1 MPKILKRTKKTT
13 TFRCTP
19 IAYLGLERTGGTTE
33 AWWEKG
39 GGQDEG
45 PSYWPDGR
53 EQAIEP
59 ERGRGLAAAVDYSR
73 KRERKF
79 TNVRMRSHE
88 TWCRWLY
95 LYGVL
100 QWPVAGFVVAVGFP
114 VQWGWG
120 SRLLAG
126 RNAQLHH
133 HYATSRGRQRPS
145 WKSQCIL
152 QMSVHSNICVF
163 KYIKCITK
171 IWNIRYA

>member
-1 MPKILKRTKKTT
+1 MYQKIIFLDALRS
-13 TFRCTP
+13 
-19 IAYLGLERTGGTTE
+19 AHLGLERTGGTTE

-39 GGQDEG
+39 RGQDEA
-45 PSYWPDGR
+45 PSYWPDVR

-59 ERGRGLAAAVDYSR
+59 ERGRGSAAAEDYSR
-73 KRERKF
+73 KRERERLRMLRH
-79 TNVRMRSHE
+79 VRMRSHG

-95 LYGVL
+95 LCGVL
-100 QWPVAGFVVAVGFP
+100 GQQVAGFVVAVGFP
-114 VQWGWG
+114 VQWGRG

-133 HYATSRGRQRPS
+133 HYTTSRGRWRHS

-152 QMSVHSNICVF
+152 QISVHSNICVL
-163 KYIKCITK
+163 KHIKCITK